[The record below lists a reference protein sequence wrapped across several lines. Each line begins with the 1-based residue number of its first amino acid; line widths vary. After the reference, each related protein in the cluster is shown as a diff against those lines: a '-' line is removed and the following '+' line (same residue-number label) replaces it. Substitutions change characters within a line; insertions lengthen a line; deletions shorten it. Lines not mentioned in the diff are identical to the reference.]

1 MSIAF
6 SVGSMLWIISNA
18 QMRLKS
24 GAIKYEPLPT
34 TLDRCES
41 FEFYG
46 MIQNV

>member
-1 MSIAF
+1 MI
-6 SVGSMLWIISNA
+6 WIICNA

-24 GAIKYEPLPT
+24 GAVVYESLPT

-46 MIQNV
+46 MVKNM